1 MLARGG
7 SLPPDDGRWA
17 FEPKWDGFRAL
28 VQVARGARVWSRRGS
43 DLTDRFPEVEGI
55 AGAVPADTV
64 LDGELVVFGADG
76 RPDFEGICR
85 RGLLGLRGPPATFVA
100 FDVLR
105 LGARDAL
112 ASRYAVRRRMLADL
126 DFIGAA
132 WVTTP
137 SYVGEGDAV
146 LEATRARGLE
156 GVVAKRLDS
165 LYKPGVRSRLWL
177 KIKNYR
183 TGRFLIGGVIFT
195 GERATVLV
203 GVPAPDGA
211 LHYAGAVEVLSRFQ
225 RAEILELLRARPG
238 SPFRGWSPPARFV
251 EPDVAVEIRYLALEP
266 SGLRHATLLGL
277 SPIG

>member
-1 MLARGG
+1 MLASGG
-7 SLPPDDGRWA
+7 PLPTNEERWA

-28 VQVARGARVWSRRGS
+28 VHVGRAARVWSRRGS

-76 RPDFEGICR
+76 RPDFDGIRR
-85 RGLLGLRGPPATFVA
+85 RGLLGRRGPPATFVA

-105 LGARDAL
+105 LGGRDAV

-126 DFIGAA
+126 DLAGDG

-137 SYVGEGDAV
+137 SYVGDGDAL
-146 LEATRARGLE
+146 LEATKARGLE

-165 LYKPGVRSRLWL
+165 LYKPGVRTRLWL
-177 KIKNYR
+177 KVKNYR
-183 TGRFLIGGVIFT
+183 IGRFLVGGVVFT

-203 GVPAPDGA
+203 GVPALDGE
-211 LHYAGAVEVLSRFQ
+211 LHYAGAVEVFSRVQ
-225 RAEILELLRARPG
+225 LAEILELLRARPG
-238 SPFRGWSPPARFV
+238 SPFRGWSPGALFV
-251 EPDVAVEIRYLALEP
+251 EPEVAVEIRYLSLEP
-266 SGLRHATLLGL
+266 SGLRHATFLGL
-277 SPIG
+277 SPVG